1 MPEAIGDR
9 THAVD
14 FVTHSDMRELIC
26 GLVAGAILAK
36 LADGLVF
43 DEESGKFIDGDE
55 ALELARR
62 AEAEYLWGVSPTIS
76 VERRVCTSLRRRA
89 RPEVSL
95 AHRRPSVQR
104 HWRFRR
110 TRRGKAPFGQARGR
124 GLETLAQQSALLLS
138 RGPARSLV
146 DAIAMH
152 DVRLLNTLLNKTLRT
167 ADEVD
172 WHTDWRGRRLA
183 MLAVATGDLAT
194 VRLLLDHGA
203 VHLGHLDH
211 HTLLAEA
218 ARHGH
223 LQVAQLLIDR
233 GADLHTTGSDG
244 LTPREWAAREG
255 REDVVNS
262 LRKLEAEAEFDR
274 LGMS

>member
-1 MPEAIGDR
+1 ML
-9 THAVD
+9 H
-14 FVTHSDMRELIC
+14 
-26 GLVAGAILAK
+26 
-36 LADGLVF
+36 
-43 DEESGKFIDGDE
+43 
-55 ALELARR
+55 ELARNGR
-62 AEAEYLWGVSPTIS
+62 LGIANASLSLWG
-76 VERRVCTSLRRRA
+76 RRRLEA
-89 RPEVSL
+89 L
-95 AHRRPSVQR
+95 HRAGA
-104 HWRFRR
+104 
-110 TRRGKAPFGQARGR
+110 GKAEIVAA
-124 GLETLAQQSALLLS
+124 LEKYIDTLNEEE
-138 RGPARSLV
+138 
-146 DAIAMH
+146 AIA
-152 DVRLLNTLLNKTLRT
+152 N
-167 ADEVD
+167 DEVD

-194 VRLLLDHGA
+194 ARILLDHGA

-262 LRKLEAEAEFDR
+262 LRQLEAEAGSDR